1 MEVQSVVKLVPGRE
15 KKIRNRY
22 PWVMREEVR
31 RVEGRSEPGLCRL
44 VDSSGNFLGIGTYNP
59 QSRFPVRMLTRE
71 EEAIDTAF
79 FARRFSECIDF
90 RNRMIEATNSCRLIF
105 SEADRLPG
113 LIADQYGSHLVVQ
126 IRSLVMEML
135 KPIWL
140 PALIEESGA
149 QSILEKSEMAGRE
162 EEGLEP
168 LVEQLYGK
176 TPDRV
181 DVDET
186 DLHFE
191 SLIRDGLKTGF
202 YLDQRNS
209 RRMLGA
215 LVQPGEKVLDCFCYT
230 GGFSLYAAREGADVT
245 GVDIHPGAIAQAR
258 RHAQANELQAEFV
271 EANAFDYL
279 AEGAEGRGPFDW
291 IILDPPAIAKTSAK
305 RNSLKWAVWKLVH
318 AAIPLLKPGGRLL
331 VCSCSYQLSQQLLL
345 DQARL
350 AASDLGK
357 GLVLEEVTFQDLD
370 HPAPLWFP
378 EALYLKTAW
387 LRVED

>member
-1 MEVQSVVKLVPGRE
+1 
-15 KKIRNRY
+15 
-22 PWVMREEVR
+22 MREEVR
-31 RVEGRSEPGLCRL
+31 RVEGGGEAGLCR
-44 VDSSGNFLGIGTYNP
+44 VQDNEGNLLGVGTYNP
-59 QSRFPVRMLTRE
+59 KSRFPVRMLSLEDER
-71 EEAIDTAF
+71 IDEAF
-79 FARRFSECIDF
+79 FAKRFSQCVDF
-90 RNRMIEATNSCRLIF
+90 RNRVIEGTNSCRLVF

-113 LIADQYGSHLVVQ
+113 LIVDQYGPHLVVQ
-126 IRSLVMEML
+126 VRSMVMEML

-149 QSILEKSEMAGRE
+149 ESIIEKSEMAGRE

-168 LVEQLYGK
+168 YVAQLFGE

-181 DVDET
+181 EVEET
-186 DLHFE
+186 DLLFE
-191 SLIRDGLKTGF
+191 SLIQDGLKTGF

-215 LVQPGEKVLDCFCYT
+215 LVQPGDKVLDCFCYT
-230 GGFSLYAAREGADVT
+230 GAFSLYAAREGAHVT
-245 GVDIHPGAIAQAR
+245 GVDIHTVAIEQAKK
-258 RHAQANELQAEFV
+258 HAKDNDLKAEFI

-279 AEGAEGRGPFDW
+279 SAGADGHGKYDW
-291 IILDPPAIAKTSAK
+291 IILDPPAIAKTYSK
-305 RNSLKWAVWKLVH
+305 RDSLKWAVWKLVH

-345 DQARL
+345 DQSRL
-350 AASDLGK
+350 ASSDHGK

-378 EALYLKTAW
+378 EALYLKSAW